1 MWLAFWL
8 ELWEG
13 AENAEV
19 EEEEHVL
26 MVRLSYGLNYILLV
40 EEPEDDKGK
49 VVGIREELPQVLKLE
64 HIC

>member
-19 EEEEHVL
+19 EEEEDVL

-40 EEPEDDKGK
+40 EEPEDDEGK
-49 VVGIREELPQVLKLE
+49 VVRILEELPQVLKLE